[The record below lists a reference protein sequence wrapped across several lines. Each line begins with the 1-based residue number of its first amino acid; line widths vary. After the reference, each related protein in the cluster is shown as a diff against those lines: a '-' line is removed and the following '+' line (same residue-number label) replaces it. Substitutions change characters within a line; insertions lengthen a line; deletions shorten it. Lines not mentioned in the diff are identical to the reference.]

1 MNSLTSYTKI
11 VLTIFLLFAIIF
23 DCNSQRFPSASMPA
37 PQEWNGAVFQ
47 LSQDYP
53 AIIKKDDKMPWLE
66 IDYKKDPKNYLM
78 TVYRYV
84 IEGNVEANWVLQNNQ
99 TRKWYHAPW
108 MHYRFV
114 GDMDMG
120 REPINGLTRERDS
133 RPYELSDQQSTIYQN
148 WAIGFYNPLGGY
160 TVGQVWKDENNPDP
174 TKAVFADGAV
184 SAKIIFTEADSIEV
198 PYLKGA
204 PEFTCLIYK
213 KAGDPTVR
221 KLKKL
226 HLLQV
231 DIAVK
236 DPRAKEG
243 SGWVMG
249 TFFYQGNIENVNPWL
264 RVLPVGLAW
273 GNDPGITTENVKSNP
288 LKDCFVNPEAL
299 KISKLGWAGRV
310 NGLIDNPQSSCISCH
325 GSAASPMLG
334 GGAPDDGMTKAER
347 MHWFSK
353 TASLNNS
360 YFDNTT
366 SLDYSLQLAF
376 GIQNFKDWKATHIAR
391 SFPTKIADR
400 LTAWTYPDTFITTIL
415 IFLVLGFI
423 IYKKPS
429 WLVSDES
436 LNNGRAIL
444 FIRIFIGIIMFYH
457 GMPKIL
463 GGENTWMKL
472 GLTMSNFGI
481 YWRPLAWG
489 YMASMTEALGGL
501 LIVVGLAFRPAA
513 FMLAVNLLVA
523 AAKHIFAGQG
533 LDTASHPLALAAIFI
548 FLLVVGPGKK
558 SLDFIIV
565 NKKLNPTLS

>member
-1 MNSLTSYTKI
+1 MNSQTSHTKI
-11 VLTIFLLFAIIF
+11 FFTISLLFTIIF

-37 PQEWNGAVFQ
+37 PKEWKGPVFQ

-53 AIIKKDDKMPWLE
+53 TTIEKDDKMPWLK
-66 IDYKKDPKNYLM
+66 IDYKKEPINYLM

-84 IEGNVEANWVLQNNQ
+84 IEGNVEANWVIQNNE

-114 GDMDMG
+114 GNMDMG

-133 RPYELSDQQSTIYQN
+133 RPYELSEQQPTIYQN
-148 WAIGFYNPLGGY
+148 WAIGFYNPRGGY
-160 TVGQVWKDENNPDP
+160 TVGQVWKDANNPDAS
-174 TKAVFADGAV
+174 KAIFEEGSV
-184 SAKIIFTEADSIEV
+184 SAKIIFTEADSNEV
-198 PYLKGA
+198 PYLKGS
-204 PEFTCLIYK
+204 PEFICLIYK

-236 DPRAKEG
+236 DPRAIEG

-249 TFFYQGNIENVNPWL
+249 TFFYQGNIQNENPWL

-273 GNDPGITTENVKSNP
+273 GNDPGITPENVKSNP

-310 NGLIDNPQSSCISCH
+310 NGLIDNPESSCISCH
-325 GSAASPMLG
+325 GSASSPLLG

-353 TASLNNS
+353 TASIHNA
-360 YFDNTT
+360 YFNNTT

-376 GIQNFKDWKATHIAR
+376 GIQNFKDWKTNNVKRTIA
-391 SFPTKIADR
+391 TKILDR
-400 LTAWTYPDTFITTIL
+400 LKAWTYPEIFITTFLIL
-415 IFLVLGFI
+415 FVLALI
-423 IYKKPS
+423 IYKKPI
-429 WLVSDES
+429 WLLSNTS
-436 LNNGRAIL
+436 LNNENAIL
-444 FIRIFIGIIMFYH
+444 FVRIFIGVVMIFH
-457 GMPKIL
+457 GVPKIL
-463 GGENTWMKL
+463 GGENSWMNL
-472 GLTMSNFGI
+472 GLTMSNFGV
-481 YWRPLAWG
+481 YWLPMAWG
-489 YMASMTEALGGL
+489 YMAAMTEALGGL
-501 LIVVGLAFRPAA
+501 LIAVGFAFRPAA
-513 FMLAVNLLVA
+513 FMLSINLLVA

-533 LDTASHPLALAAIFI
+533 LDTASHPLALASIFI
-548 FLLVVGPGKK
+548 FLLLVGPGKK
-558 SLDFIIV
+558 SFDYFLI
-565 NKKLNPTLS
+565 NKKLNLT

>member
-1 MNSLTSYTKI
+1 MNSQTSHTKI
-11 VLTIFLLFAIIF
+11 FFTISLLFTIIF

-37 PQEWNGAVFQ
+37 PKEWKGPVFQ

-53 AIIKKDDKMPWLE
+53 TTIEKDDKMPWLK
-66 IDYKKDPKNYLM
+66 IDYKKEPINYLM

-84 IEGNVEANWVLQNNQ
+84 IEGNVEANWVIQNNE

-114 GDMDMG
+114 GNMDMG

-133 RPYELSDQQSTIYQN
+133 RPYELSEQQPTIYQN
-148 WAIGFYNPLGGY
+148 WAIGFYNPRGGY
-160 TVGQVWKDENNPDP
+160 TVGQVWKDANNPDAS
-174 TKAVFADGAV
+174 KAIFEEGSV
-184 SAKIIFTEADSIEV
+184 SAKIIFTEADSNEV
-198 PYLKGA
+198 PYLKGS
-204 PEFTCLIYK
+204 PEFVCLIYK

-249 TFFYQGNIENVNPWL
+249 TFFYQGNIQNENPWL

-273 GNDPGITTENVKSNP
+273 GNDPGITPENVKSNP

-310 NGLIDNPQSSCISCH
+310 NGLIDNPESSCISCH
-325 GSAASPMLG
+325 GSASSPLLG

-353 TASLNNS
+353 TASIHNA
-360 YFDNTT
+360 YFNNTT

-376 GIQNFKDWKATHIAR
+376 GIQNFKDWKTNNVKRTIA
-391 SFPTKIADR
+391 TKILDR
-400 LTAWTYPDTFITTIL
+400 LKAWTYPEIFITTFLIL
-415 IFLVLGFI
+415 FVLALI
-423 IYKKPS
+423 IYKKPI
-429 WLVSDES
+429 WLLSNTS
-436 LNNGRAIL
+436 LNNENAIL
-444 FIRIFIGIIMFYH
+444 FVRIFIGVVMIFH
-457 GMPKIL
+457 GVPKIL
-463 GGENTWMKL
+463 GGENSWMNL
-472 GLTMSNFGI
+472 GLTMSNFGV
-481 YWRPLAWG
+481 YWLPMAWG
-489 YMASMTEALGGL
+489 YMAAMTEALGGL
-501 LIVVGLAFRPAA
+501 LIAVGFAFRPAA
-513 FMLAVNLLVA
+513 FMLSINLLVA

-533 LDTASHPLALAAIFI
+533 LDTASHPLALASIFI
-548 FLLVVGPGKK
+548 FLLLVGPGKK
-558 SLDFIIV
+558 SFDYFLI
-565 NKKLNPTLS
+565 NKKLNLT

>member
-1 MNSLTSYTKI
+1 
-11 VLTIFLLFAIIF
+11 
-23 DCNSQRFPSASMPA
+23 MPA
-37 PQEWNGAVFQ
+37 PKDWTGPIFQ

-53 AIIKKDDKMPWLE
+53 TSISKDDNMPWLE
-66 IDYKKDPKNYLM
+66 IDYKKDPLTYLM

-120 REPINGLTRERDS
+120 REPIHGLTRERDS
-133 RPYELSDQQSTIYQN
+133 RPYELSDQQATIYQN
-148 WAIGFYNPLGGY
+148 WAIGFYNPRGGY

-174 TKAVFADGAV
+174 TKAIFTDGSV
-184 SAKIIFTEADSIEV
+184 SAKIVFTEADSTEV
-198 PYLKGA
+198 PYLNGS
-204 PEFTCLIYK
+204 PEFDCLIYK

-243 SGWVMG
+243 SGWIMG
-249 TFFYQGNIENVNPWL
+249 TFFYQGTIQNENPWL

-273 GNDPGITTENVKSNP
+273 GNDPGITPQNVKSTP
-288 LKDCFVNPEAL
+288 LKDCYVNPEAL

-325 GSAASPMLG
+325 GSATSPLLG
-334 GGAPDDGMTKAER
+334 GGAPDEGMSLAER
-347 MHWFSK
+347 MHWFRK
-353 TASLNNS
+353 TASKNNT

-376 GIQNFKDWKATHIAR
+376 GIQNFKDWKTNHLKR
-391 SFPTKIADR
+391 SFSTKIYDR
-400 LTAWTYPDTFITTIL
+400 LTAWLYPETFIATIL
-415 IFLVLGFI
+415 ILFAIVFF
-423 IYKKPS
+423 IYKKPV
-429 WLVSDES
+429 WLLSNKN
-436 LNNGRAIL
+436 LNINNAIL
-444 FIRIFIGIIMFYH
+444 FIRIFIGIVMLYH
-457 GMPKIL
+457 GIPKIL
-463 GGENTWMKL
+463 EGENSWMKL
-472 GLTMSNFGI
+472 GQTMANFGI

>member
-1 MNSLTSYTKI
+1 MNSQTSHTKI
-11 VLTIFLLFAIIF
+11 FFTISLLFTIIF

-37 PQEWNGAVFQ
+37 PQEWKGPVFQ

-53 AIIKKDDKMPWLE
+53 TTIEKDDKMPWLK
-66 IDYKKDPKNYLM
+66 IDYKKEPINYLM

-84 IEGNVEANWVLQNNQ
+84 IEGNVEANWVIQNNE

-114 GDMDMG
+114 GNMDMG

-133 RPYELSDQQSTIYQN
+133 RPYELSEQQPTIYQN
-148 WAIGFYNPLGGY
+148 WAIGFYNPRGGY
-160 TVGQVWKDENNPDP
+160 TVGQVWKDANNPDAS
-174 TKAVFADGAV
+174 KAIFEEGSV
-184 SAKIIFTEADSIEV
+184 SAKIIFTEADSNEV
-198 PYLKGA
+198 PYLKGS
-204 PEFTCLIYK
+204 PEFICLIYK

-236 DPRAKEG
+236 DPRAIEG

-249 TFFYQGNIENVNPWL
+249 TFFYQGNIQNENPWL

-273 GNDPGITTENVKSNP
+273 GNDPGITPENVKSNP

-310 NGLIDNPQSSCISCH
+310 NGLIDNPESSCISCH
-325 GSAASPMLG
+325 GSASSPLLG

-353 TASLNNS
+353 TASIHNA
-360 YFDNTT
+360 YFNNTT

-376 GIQNFKDWKATHIAR
+376 GIQNFKDWKTNNVKRTIA
-391 SFPTKIADR
+391 TKILDR
-400 LTAWTYPDTFITTIL
+400 LKAWTYPEIFITTFLIL
-415 IFLVLGFI
+415 FVLALI
-423 IYKKPS
+423 IYKKPI
-429 WLVSDES
+429 WLLSNTS
-436 LNNGRAIL
+436 LNIENAIL
-444 FIRIFIGIIMFYH
+444 FVRIFIGVVMIFH
-457 GMPKIL
+457 GVPKIL
-463 GGENTWMKL
+463 GGENSWMNL
-472 GLTMSNFGI
+472 GLTMSNFGV
-481 YWRPLAWG
+481 YWLPMAWG
-489 YMASMTEALGGL
+489 YMAAMTEALGGL
-501 LIVVGLAFRPAA
+501 LIAVGFAFRPAA
-513 FMLAVNLLVA
+513 FMLSINLLVA

-533 LDTASHPLALAAIFI
+533 LDTASHPLALASIFI
-548 FLLVVGPGKK
+548 FLLLVGPGKK
-558 SLDFIIV
+558 SFDYFLI
-565 NKKLNPTLS
+565 NKKLNLT

>member
-1 MNSLTSYTKI
+1 
-11 VLTIFLLFAIIF
+11 
-23 DCNSQRFPSASMPA
+23 
-37 PQEWNGAVFQ
+37 
-47 LSQDYP
+47 
-53 AIIKKDDKMPWLE
+53 
-66 IDYKKDPKNYLM
+66 
-78 TVYRYV
+78 
-84 IEGNVEANWVLQNNQ
+84 
-99 TRKWYHAPW
+99 
-108 MHYRFV
+108 
-114 GDMDMG
+114 
-120 REPINGLTRERDS
+120 
-133 RPYELSDQQSTIYQN
+133 
-148 WAIGFYNPLGGY
+148 
-160 TVGQVWKDENNPDP
+160 
-174 TKAVFADGAV
+174 
-184 SAKIIFTEADSIEV
+184 
-198 PYLKGA
+198 
-204 PEFTCLIYK
+204 
-213 KAGDPTVR
+213 
-221 KLKKL
+221 
-226 HLLQV
+226 
-231 DIAVK
+231 
-236 DPRAKEG
+236 
-243 SGWVMG
+243 
-249 TFFYQGNIENVNPWL
+249 
-264 RVLPVGLAW
+264 
-273 GNDPGITTENVKSNP
+273 
-288 LKDCFVNPEAL
+288 
-299 KISKLGWAGRV
+299 
-310 NGLIDNPQSSCISCH
+310 
-325 GSAASPMLG
+325 MLG

-415 IFLVLGFI
+415 ILLVLGFI